1 MKSSS
6 FQQAIQAQ
14 FDCLTKKVIKRA
26 AMKYNRDI
34 SRRLKHEVPF
44 SEISDL
50 ELNKAGVYDKYS
62 SDYTAF
68 NVLGMEVQVSDDQL
82 SKALKCLPE
91 RKRNIILLSYFMD
104 MSDAEIGELM
114 NVVRTTVYRHRTSTS
129 GRITKNDGGG
139 ISMDKDQKHIPF
151 AVIVA
156 ATNGDETAIQEIL
169 DFYDGYISKL
179 SLRKLYDEYGNV
191 YMVVDSELKG
201 RIQAAVMDMIAN
213 FEIVVI

>member
-26 AMKYNRDI
+26 AIKYNRDI

-68 NVLGMEVQVSDDQL
+68 NVLGMEVQVSDDQVKQ
-82 SKALKCLPE
+82 STQMFTREKTKY
-91 RKRNIILLSYFMD
+91 YF
-104 MSDAEIGELM
+104 
-114 NVVRTTVYRHRTSTS
+114 
-129 GRITKNDGGG
+129 
-139 ISMDKDQKHIPF
+139 
-151 AVIVA
+151 
-156 ATNGDETAIQEIL
+156 
-169 DFYDGYISKL
+169 
-179 SLRKLYDEYGNV
+179 
-191 YMVVDSELKG
+191 
-201 RIQAAVMDMIAN
+201 
-213 FEIVVI
+213 VVIFYGYV

>member
-114 NVVRTTVYRHRTSTS
+114 NVVRTTVYRHRTST
-129 GRITKNDGGG
+129 
-139 ISMDKDQKHIPF
+139 DKDQKHIPF

>member
-1 MKSSS
+1 
-6 FQQAIQAQ
+6 
-14 FDCLTKKVIKRA
+14 
-26 AMKYNRDI
+26 MKYNRDI

-114 NVVRTTVYRHRTSTS
+114 NVVRTTVYRHRTSTLEDL
-129 GRITKNDGGG
+129 RKNDGGG
-139 ISMDKDQKHIPF
+139 IKVDNSTKHIPF

-156 ATNGDETAIQEIL
+156 ATIGDEAAIQKIL

-213 FEIVVI
+213 FEIIVI

>member
-6 FQQAIQAQ
+6 FEQAIQAQ

-50 ELNKAGVYDKYS
+50 E
-62 SDYTAF
+62 
-68 NVLGMEVQVSDDQL
+68 L

-114 NVVRTTVYRHRTSTS
+114 NVVRTTVYRHRTSTLE
-129 GRITKNDGGG
+129 D
-139 ISMDKDQKHIPF
+139 
-151 AVIVA
+151 
-156 ATNGDETAIQEIL
+156 
-169 DFYDGYISKL
+169 
-179 SLRKLYDEYGNV
+179 LRKMME
-191 YMVVDSELKG
+191 E
-201 RIQAAVMDMIAN
+201 
-213 FEIVVI
+213 E